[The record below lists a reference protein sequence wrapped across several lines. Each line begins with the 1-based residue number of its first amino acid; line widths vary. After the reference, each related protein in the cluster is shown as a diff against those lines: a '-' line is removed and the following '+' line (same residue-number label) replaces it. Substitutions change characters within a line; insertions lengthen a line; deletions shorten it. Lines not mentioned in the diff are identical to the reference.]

1 MIFESVENL
10 HPSIDP
16 TAVVFPS
23 AVVTGDVA
31 IGADASV
38 WHQAVVRGDMAP
50 VAIGA
55 MTNVQDGAVIHT
67 NTDLPTRIG
76 ARVTIGHGAIVHAA
90 TVEDDA
96 LIGMGAI
103 LLDGSIVGEGAMV
116 AAGTVV
122 PPRKTIPPRM
132 LAIGNPMRIAR
143 PVTDAERA
151 ANRRNVERYV
161 ALAKASAKGN
171 VR

>member
-1 MIFESVENL
+1 MDYSYVKDLRPRID
-10 HPSIDP
+10 PSAVLCP
-16 TAVVFPS
+16 TAVVTGE
-23 AVVTGDVA
+23 VT

-38 WHQAVVRGDMAP
+38 WHHAVVRGDMAP

-67 NTDLPTRIG
+67 NTDLPTTIG
-76 ARVTIGHGAIVHAA
+76 ARVTIGHLAIVHAA

-96 LIGMGAI
+96 LVGMGAI
-103 LLDGSIVGEGAMV
+103 LLDGAVVGAGAMV

-122 PPRKTIPPRM
+122 PPRKVVPPRT

-143 PVTDAERA
+143 DLTEAELA
-151 ANRRNVERYV
+151 ANRLNAERYV
-161 ALAKASAKGN
+161 ALAKASAPGGI
-171 VR
+171 R